1 MGLQGFERRMERT
14 VEDVFA
20 RAFKSK
26 IKPIELGR
34 RLIKDMDANRTL
46 DVRGRTVVPNAFTFG
61 LAEDDHEPF
70 VEIHDALVRELVDAA
85 HHHASDE
92 KYSFMGPVAISVVV
106 DYEMKPGRFTCTSR
120 MMDGA
125 SMPVKG
131 TVVLTDGRRI
141 DIGSNPAII
150 GRLPDCEVPLTDPNI
165 SRRHAEIRTVD
176 GAHQITDLGSTNGTR
191 VNGIPIGHHKLEVGD
206 VITLGGTS
214 IRYEAS

>member
-46 DVRGRTVVPNAFTFG
+46 DVRGRSVVPNAFTFA
-61 LAEDDHEPF
+61 LSPEDHAPF

-85 HHHASDE
+85 HHHAADE
-92 KYSFMGPVAISVVV
+92 KYSFMGPVLIDVIADAELKS
-106 DYEMKPGRFTCTSR
+106 GRFTCASR
-120 MMDGA
+120 MIDGA
-125 SMPVKG
+125 SLPVKG
-131 TVVLTDGRRI
+131 VAVLTDGRRI
-141 DIGSNPAII
+141 EIGAAPAVI
-150 GRLPDCEVPLTDPNI
+150 GRLPDCEIPLTDPNI

-191 VNGIPIGHHKLEVGD
+191 VNGVPVGYHRLAAGD
-206 VITLGGTS
+206 VITLGSTT

>member
-1 MGLQGFERRMERT
+1 MERT

-46 DVRGRTVVPNAFTFG
+46 DVRGRTVVPNAFSFA
-61 LAEDDHEPF
+61 LAESDHAPF
-70 VEIHDALVRELVDAA
+70 VEIHDALVRELGEAA
-85 HHHASDE
+85 HHHAADE
-92 KYSFMGPVAISVVV
+92 QYSFMGPIIIDVVADPELKS
-106 DYEMKPGRFTCTSR
+106 GRFTCTSR
-120 MMDGA
+120 MIDGA

-131 TVVLTDGRRI
+131 VAVLTDGRRI
-141 DIGSNPAII
+141 QINSAPAVI
-150 GRLPDCEVPLTDPNI
+150 GRLPDCEVPLSDPNI

-191 VNGIPIGHHKLEVGD
+191 VNGIPIGHHRLEPGD
-206 VITLGGTS
+206 VITMGSTT

>member
-46 DVRGRTVVPNAFTFG
+46 DVRGRTVVPNGFTFA
-61 LAEDDHEPF
+61 LAQADHAPF
-70 VEIHDALVRELVDAA
+70 IEIHDALVRELGEAA
-85 HHHASDE
+85 HHHAADE
-92 KYSFMGPVAISVVV
+92 KYSFMGPIVIDVVSDPV
-106 DYEMKPGRFTCTSR
+106 LKSGRFTCTSR
-120 MMDGA
+120 MIDGA
-125 SMPVKG
+125 SMPIKG
-131 TVVLTDGRRI
+131 VAVLTDGRRI
-141 DIGSNPAII
+141 DIGSAPAVI
-150 GRLPDCEVPLTDPNI
+150 GRLPDCEIPLTDPNV

-191 VNGIPIGHHKLEVGD
+191 VNGIPIGHHRLDVGD
-206 VITLGGTS
+206 VISLGSTS

>member
-1 MGLQGFERRMERT
+1 MERT

-70 VEIHDALVRELVDAA
+70 VEIHDALVRELGDAA

-106 DYEMKPGRFTCTSR
+106 DYDMKPGRFTCTSR

-141 DIGSNPAII
+141 EIGSNPATI

>member
-1 MGLQGFERRMERT
+1 MERT

-106 DYEMKPGRFTCTSR
+106 DYDMKPGRFTCTSR

-141 DIGSNPAII
+141 EIGSNPATI